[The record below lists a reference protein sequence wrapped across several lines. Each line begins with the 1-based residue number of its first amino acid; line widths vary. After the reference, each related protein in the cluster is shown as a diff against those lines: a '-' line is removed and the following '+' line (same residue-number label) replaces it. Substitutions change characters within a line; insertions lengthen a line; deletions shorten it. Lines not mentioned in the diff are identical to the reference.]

1 MTLIDPFVQRRD
13 RAEIKSRKKAKV
25 GIYASQFY
33 FDSVNRLFID
43 KKIPDYAIPE
53 AEFNSKFYCRY
64 IDPEDRDAH
73 DPAAVV
79 RSMKSSHVH
88 GRVWEPDNPAHI
100 VERDGQRLVNVKQN
114 YYAAMLEKRR
124 KKKAA

>member
-1 MTLIDPFVQRRD
+1 MTLVDPFVQRRD
-13 RAEIKSRKKAKV
+13 RAENKARGKQKV

-33 FDSVNRLFID
+33 WDSVNRLFIE

-53 AEFNSKFYCRY
+53 NEFNSKFYCRY

-73 DPAAVV
+73 DPAALIK
-79 RSMKSSHVH
+79 SMKSAEVH
-88 GRVWEPDNPAHI
+88 GRIWEPDNPAHM
-100 VERDGQRLVNVKQN
+100 VEGDGLRLVNVKQN
-114 YYAAMLEKRR
+114 YYDAMLNKRR